1 MEPYRTYRPTSY
13 SLPRTHAW
21 ALQVDYMRRVIAL
34 LTVSCVERL
43 VDADSAGP
51 LRILVGKK
59 SRRNGLYQPRV
70 NVSLLQMTIQYRFGR
85 MAHCNRMR
93 NGTEVNVFLL

>member
-1 MEPYRTYRPTSY
+1 
-13 SLPRTHAW
+13 
-21 ALQVDYMRRVIAL
+21 MRRVIAL
-34 LTVSCVERL
+34 LTVNFHSCVERL

-59 SRRNGLYQPRV
+59 SRLNGLYQPRV

-85 MAHCNRMR
+85 MAHCTNEKRYRGQCLLAMR
-93 NGTEVNVFLL
+93 